1 MTSSQER
8 AGLLGQVAII
18 ARRASEAILATT
30 LGEGDIERKDD
41 GSPVTRADRASHEI
55 ILAGLRNLRL
65 PWPIVSEEDDL
76 HALPPS
82 GATYWLVDPLDGT
95 KEFVKG
101 LPEYTVNVALIEAD
115 EAVLGV
121 VDVPPAG
128 CLFTGAMGVG
138 ARRDRASESSSLV
151 PSDAER
157 PRTAVVSRSHPSPAT
172 LSFLEALGITESVP
186 RGSSLKIC
194 AVAEGAADI
203 YPRLGPI
210 RLWDTAAGVAVA
222 RAAGCVVMALDGS
235 PLRYD
240 PAGGLVH
247 SGLVV
252 AAPRCADR
260 CREALRAQAKNG

>member
-1 MTSSQER
+1 MTDTKELAR
-8 AGLLGQVAII
+8 LLDAVAVI

-30 LGEGDIERKDD
+30 LDEGAIEHKDD
-41 GSPVTRADRASHEI
+41 GSPVTRADRASHDV
-55 ILAGLRNLRL
+55 ILAGLHALDR

-121 VDVPPAG
+121 VDVPAAR
-128 CLFTGAMGVG
+128 CLFTGARGLG
-138 ARRDRASESSSLV
+138 AHRDDGSGRVALT
-151 PSDAER
+151 PSTTDS
-157 PRTAVVSRSHPSPAT
+157 PRSAVVSRSHLSPAT
-172 LSFLEALGITESVP
+172 ATFLETLGITEAVP

-194 AVAEGAADI
+194 AVAEGAADV

-222 RAAGCVVMALDGS
+222 RAAGCDVMALDGH

-247 SGLVV
+247 TGLVV
-252 AAPRCADR
+252 AAPRCAER
-260 CREALRAQAKNG
+260 CRKLLSANASQP